1 MILNIENHS
10 HMDGDYYFDDWA
22 PLHDFINE
30 NWEDTADYWIASS
43 PNTAYM
49 EIRDIYIENCSLPCT
64 KT

>member
-43 PNTAYM
+43 PNTAYI
-49 EIRDIYIENCSLPCT
+49 EIRDIY
-64 KT
+64 